1 MTFEEKW
8 NHVARR
14 LFVFFTREGVFN
26 FSQENIAGRRGRR
39 PLRRKANITA
49 IAI

>member
-26 FSQENIAGRRGRR
+26 FLDLNARTEGVV
-39 PLRRKANITA
+39 
-49 IAI
+49 